1 MKIKVQVEGKT
12 DISSIEDIFTALET
26 NKINVTKSKKL
37 EEIEE
42 VKNLKQQIRQEVEDV
57 LGDKVHIEELI
68 IYKSGTYILKGV
80 LQK

>member
-1 MKIKVQVEGKT
+1 MKIKVQVEGRT
-12 DISSIEDIFTALET
+12 DVSLIEDIFTALET

-57 LGDKVHIEELI
+57 LQTKVHIEELI